1 MIKNPKVLILTAHY
15 GNGHVQV
22 AKTLEQTFR
31 QKGIEDVIVCD
42 LFGESHPF
50 ITDITKYLYLKS
62 YTIGKEL
69 YRLFYYGVEKIYDKK
84 IASWYANFGRK
95 RLKTLLQVEKP
106 DIVINTFPIIAVP
119 ELKKQTGI
127 SIPVYNVLTDFCVHK
142 IWIHREVDRYFV
154 ATDHVKELMVD
165 IGVPAEQIVETG
177 IPIRSSFE
185 LKVNPEIIYT
195 KYQLCKNKKILLIV
209 AGAHGVLGNVKELC
223 QSFMSVPNLQVVVVC
238 GKNEAL
244 KQDLLSLQKQNSDAL
259 KVFGYVENIDE
270 LFRVTSCMITKP
282 GGITLSEAAA
292 LQVPVILYKPVPGQ
306 ENENAMY
313 FERKGAAVVIRD
325 DSEVFAK
332 TEALLQDDV
341 KLLQM
346 KEAMKNTTYYIYT
359 KENNMYYSY
368 IGITKNKKNLAK
380 LQEFYNSA
388 GYDIY
393 VREIFVSNLSF
404 LTVLDQYDML
414 LNETTDK
421 TVIKSIENQVIN
433 KYEELVLNDKN

>member
-31 QKGIEDVIVCD
+31 QRGIEDVIVCD
-42 LFGESHPF
+42 LFGESHPV

-95 RLKTLLQVEKP
+95 RLKTLLHEEKP

-119 ELKKQTGI
+119 ELKKQTSF
-127 SIPVYNVLTDFCVHK
+127 SIPVYNVLTDFCLHK

-154 ATDHVKELMVD
+154 ATDYVKEIMMDVG
-165 IGVPAEQIVETG
+165 IPAEQIVETG
-177 IPIRSSFE
+177 IPIRKNFE
-185 LKVNPEIIYT
+185 TIINPETLYS
-195 KYQLCKNKKILLIV
+195 KYHLSREKKTLLIV
-209 AGAHGVLGNVKELC
+209 AGAHGVLGSVKELC
-223 QSFMSVPNLQVVVVC
+223 QSFMTVSDLQIVVVC
-238 GKNEAL
+238 GKNETLKRELLGLQEQKPEAL
-244 KQDLLSLQKQNSDAL
+244 KI
-259 KVFGYVENIDE
+259 FGYVENIDE
-270 LFRVTSCMITKP
+270 LFRITSCMITKP

-313 FERKGAAVVIRD
+313 FERKGAAVVIRED
-325 DSEVFAK
+325 DDIFAK
-332 TEALLQDDV
+332 TKALLEDDR

-346 KEAMKNTTYYIYT
+346 KEAMKSIYRPEPAVHIVDT
-359 KENNMYYSY
+359 ILEENHVEIQHMP
-368 IGITKNKKNLAK
+368 
-380 LQEFYNSA
+380 
-388 GYDIY
+388 
-393 VREIFVSNLSF
+393 VRSPAFVQSF
-404 LTVLDQYDML
+404 T
-414 LNETTDK
+414 
-421 TVIKSIENQVIN
+421 
-433 KYEELVLNDKN
+433 

>member
-22 AKTLEQTFR
+22 AKTLAQTFR

-42 LFGESHPF
+42 LFGESHPV

-95 RLKTLLQVEKP
+95 RLKALLHAEKP

-119 ELKKQTGI
+119 ELKKQTGF
-127 SIPVYNVLTDFCVHK
+127 SIPVYNVLTDFCLHK

-154 ATDHVKELMVD
+154 ATDYVKKVMVE
-165 IGVPAEQIVETG
+165 IGVSSEQIVETG
-177 IPIRSSFE
+177 IPIRKSFE
-185 LKVNPEIIYT
+185 VTINPEILYSR
-195 KYQLCKNKKILLIV
+195 YHLSREKKILLIV

-223 QSFMSVPNLQVVVVC
+223 QSFMTVPNLQIAVVC

-244 KQDLLSLQKQNSDAL
+244 KQELLGLKEQKPEAL
-259 KVFGYVENIDE
+259 TVFGYVENIDE
-270 LFRVTSCMITKP
+270 LFRITSCMITKP

-313 FERKGAAVVIRD
+313 FEKKGAALVIRED
-325 DSEVFAK
+325 EDIFVK
-332 TEALLQDDV
+332 TKALLEDDM

-346 KEAMKNTTYYIYT
+346 KEAMKGIYRPEPACHIVDT
-359 KENNMYYSY
+359 ILEENHVQPNH
-368 IGITKNKKNLAK
+368 
-380 LQEFYNSA
+380 
-388 GYDIY
+388 
-393 VREIFVSNLSF
+393 
-404 LTVLDQYDML
+404 ML
-414 LNETTDK
+414 
-421 TVIKSIENQVIN
+421 IKSPALAQSFT
-433 KYEELVLNDKN
+433 

>member
-22 AKTLEQTFR
+22 AKTLAKTFN

-42 LFGESHPF
+42 LFGESHPV

-95 RLKTLLQVEKP
+95 RLKALLHAEKP

-119 ELKKQTGI
+119 ELKKQTGF
-127 SIPVYNVLTDFCVHK
+127 SIPVYNVLTDFCLHK

-154 ATDHVKELMVD
+154 ATDHVKKVMVE
-165 IGVPAEQIVETG
+165 IGVPSEQIVETG
-177 IPIRSSFE
+177 IPIRSNFE
-185 LKVNPEIIYT
+185 LKMNPEIIYN
-195 KYQLCKNKKILLIV
+195 KYQLSREKKVLLIV
-209 AGAHGVLGNVKELC
+209 AGAHGVLGNVRQLC
-223 QSFMSVPNLQVVVVC
+223 QSFMTVPNLQVAVVC
-238 GKNEAL
+238 GKNDTL
-244 KQDLLSLQKQNSDAL
+244 KQELLGLQKENPEAL

-306 ENENAMY
+306 ENENALY
-313 FERKGAAVVIRD
+313 FENKGAALVIRED
-325 DSEVFAK
+325 EDVFAK
-332 TEALLQDDV
+332 TKALLEDDM

-346 KEAMKNTTYYIYT
+346 KEAMKSIYHPEPACHIVDAILE
-359 KENNMYYSY
+359 ENHVQPNHMP
-368 IGITKNKKNLAK
+368 IKPTAFA
-380 LQEFYNSA
+380 Q
-388 GYDIY
+388 
-393 VREIFVSNLSF
+393 SF
-404 LTVLDQYDML
+404 T
-414 LNETTDK
+414 
-421 TVIKSIENQVIN
+421 
-433 KYEELVLNDKN
+433 

>member
-42 LFGESHPF
+42 LFGESHPV

-95 RLKTLLQVEKP
+95 RLKALLHAEKP

-119 ELKKQTGI
+119 ELKKQTGF
-127 SIPVYNVLTDFCVHK
+127 SIPVYNVLTDFCLHK

-154 ATDHVKELMVD
+154 ATDHVKKVMVE
-165 IGVPAEQIVETG
+165 IGVPSEQIVETG
-177 IPIRSSFE
+177 IPIRRNFE
-185 LKVNPEIIYT
+185 LTMNSELIYN
-195 KYQLCKNKKILLIV
+195 KYQLSREKKILLIV

-223 QSFMSVPNLQVVVVC
+223 QSFMSVPNLQVAVVC
-238 GKNEAL
+238 GKNDAL
-244 KQDLLSLQKQNSDAL
+244 KQELLVLQEQDPEVL

-306 ENENAMY
+306 ENENALY
-313 FERKGAAVVIRD
+313 FEKKGAAVVVREDAEIF
-325 DSEVFAK
+325 VK
-332 TEALLQDDV
+332 TKALLEDDM

-346 KEAMKNTTYYIYT
+346 KEAMRSIYRPEPASHIVDT
-359 KENNMYYSY
+359 ILEENHAQSNHMPMKSPA
-368 IGITKNKKNLAK
+368 LA
-380 LQEFYNSA
+380 Q
-388 GYDIY
+388 
-393 VREIFVSNLSF
+393 SF
-404 LTVLDQYDML
+404 T
-414 LNETTDK
+414 
-421 TVIKSIENQVIN
+421 
-433 KYEELVLNDKN
+433 

>member
-22 AKTLEQTFR
+22 AKTLAQTFR

-42 LFGESHPF
+42 LFGESHPV

-95 RLKTLLQVEKP
+95 RLKALLHAEKP

-119 ELKKQTGI
+119 ELKKQTGF
-127 SIPVYNVLTDFCVHK
+127 SIPVYNVLTDFCLHK

-154 ATDHVKELMVD
+154 ATDHVKKVMVE
-165 IGVPAEQIVETG
+165 IGVPSEQIVETG
-177 IPIRSSFE
+177 IPIRKSFE
-185 LKVNPEIIYT
+185 GAINPEILYS
-195 KYQLCKNKKILLIV
+195 KYQLSREKKILLIV

-223 QSFMSVPNLQVVVVC
+223 QSFMTVPNLQIAVVC

-244 KQDLLSLQKQNSDAL
+244 KQELLGLKEQKPEAL
-259 KVFGYVENIDE
+259 TVFGYVENIDE
-270 LFRVTSCMITKP
+270 LFRITSCMITKP

-313 FERKGAAVVIRD
+313 FEKKGAALVIRED
-325 DSEVFAK
+325 EDIFAK
-332 TEALLQDDV
+332 TKALLEDDM

-346 KEAMKNTTYYIYT
+346 KEAMKGIYRPEPACHIVDT
-359 KENNMYYSY
+359 ILEENHVQPNHMP
-368 IGITKNKKNLAK
+368 
-380 LQEFYNSA
+380 
-388 GYDIY
+388 
-393 VREIFVSNLSF
+393 
-404 LTVLDQYDML
+404 
-414 LNETTDK
+414 
-421 TVIKSIENQVIN
+421 IKSPALAQSFT
-433 KYEELVLNDKN
+433 

>member
-22 AKTLEQTFR
+22 AKTLAQTFR

-42 LFGESHPF
+42 LFGESHPV

-95 RLKTLLQVEKP
+95 RLKALLHAEKP

-119 ELKKQTGI
+119 ELKKQTGF
-127 SIPVYNVLTDFCVHK
+127 SIPVYNVLTDFCLHK

-154 ATDHVKELMVD
+154 ATDYVKKVMVE
-165 IGVPAEQIVETG
+165 IGVPSEQIVETG
-177 IPIRSSFE
+177 IPIRKSFE
-185 LKVNPEIIYT
+185 VTINPEILYSR
-195 KYQLCKNKKILLIV
+195 YHLSREKKILLIV

-223 QSFMSVPNLQVVVVC
+223 QSFMTVPNLQIAVVC

-244 KQDLLSLQKQNSDAL
+244 KQELLGLKEQKPEAL
-259 KVFGYVENIDE
+259 TVFGYVENIDE
-270 LFRVTSCMITKP
+270 LFRITSCMITKP

-313 FERKGAAVVIRD
+313 FEKKGAALVIRED
-325 DSEVFAK
+325 EDIFAK
-332 TEALLQDDV
+332 TKALLEDDM

-346 KEAMKNTTYYIYT
+346 KEAMKGIYRPEPACHIVDT
-359 KENNMYYSY
+359 ILEENHVQPNH
-368 IGITKNKKNLAK
+368 
-380 LQEFYNSA
+380 
-388 GYDIY
+388 
-393 VREIFVSNLSF
+393 
-404 LTVLDQYDML
+404 ML
-414 LNETTDK
+414 
-421 TVIKSIENQVIN
+421 IKSPALAQSFT
-433 KYEELVLNDKN
+433 

>member
-31 QKGIEDVIVCD
+31 QRGFADVIVCD
-42 LFGESHPF
+42 LFSESHPV

-95 RLKTLLQVEKP
+95 RLKAILHAEKP

-127 SIPVYNVLTDFCVHK
+127 SIPVYNVVTDFCLHK

-154 ATDHVKELMVD
+154 ATDYVKD
-165 IGVPAEQIVETG
+165 IMTQVGVPAEQIVATG
-177 IPIRSSFE
+177 IPIRKNFE
-185 LKVNPEIIYT
+185 AVINVETLYD
-195 KYQLCKNKKILLIV
+195 KYDLSRDKKILLIV
-209 AGAHGVLGNVKELC
+209 AGAHGVLGSVKGLC
-223 QSFMSVPNLQVVVVC
+223 QSFMSVPDLQVAVVC
-238 GKNEAL
+238 GKNKVLQE
-244 KQDLLSLQKQNSDAL
+244 DLLQLQESNPDAL

-270 LFRVTSCMITKP
+270 LFRITSCMITKP

-292 LQVPVILYKPVPGQ
+292 LQVPVVLYKPVPGQ
-306 ENENAMY
+306 ENENANY
-313 FERKGAAVVIRD
+313 FEKQGAAVVIRED
-325 DSEVFAK
+325 NEIFQK
-332 TEALLQDDV
+332 TKELLQDDM

-346 KEAMKNTTYYIYT
+346 KEAMKRIYRPEPAFHIVDSILE
-359 KENNMYYSY
+359 ENH
-368 IGITKNKKNLAK
+368 
-380 LQEFYNSA
+380 
-388 GYDIY
+388 
-393 VREIFVSNLSF
+393 VRVHAPVHPPALVQSF
-404 LTVLDQYDML
+404 T
-414 LNETTDK
+414 
-421 TVIKSIENQVIN
+421 
-433 KYEELVLNDKN
+433 

>member
-22 AKTLEQTFR
+22 AKTLAQTFR

-42 LFGESHPF
+42 LFGESHPV

-95 RLKTLLQVEKP
+95 RLKTLLHAEKP

-119 ELKKQTGI
+119 ELKKQTGF
-127 SIPVYNVLTDFCVHK
+127 SIPVYNVLTDFCLHK

-154 ATDHVKELMVD
+154 ATDYVKKVMVE
-165 IGVPAEQIVETG
+165 IGVPSEQIVETG
-177 IPIRSSFE
+177 IPIRKSFE
-185 LKVNPEIIYT
+185 VTINPEILYSR
-195 KYQLCKNKKILLIV
+195 YHLSREKKILLIV

-223 QSFMSVPNLQVVVVC
+223 QSFMTVPNLQIAVVC

-244 KQDLLSLQKQNSDAL
+244 KQELLGLKEQKPEAL
-259 KVFGYVENIDE
+259 TVFGYVENIDE
-270 LFRVTSCMITKP
+270 LFRITSCMITKP

-313 FERKGAAVVIRD
+313 FEKKGAALVIRED
-325 DSEVFAK
+325 EDIFAK
-332 TEALLQDDV
+332 TKALLEDDM

-346 KEAMKNTTYYIYT
+346 KEAMKGIYRPEPACHIVDT
-359 KENNMYYSY
+359 ILEENHVQPNH
-368 IGITKNKKNLAK
+368 
-380 LQEFYNSA
+380 
-388 GYDIY
+388 
-393 VREIFVSNLSF
+393 
-404 LTVLDQYDML
+404 ML
-414 LNETTDK
+414 
-421 TVIKSIENQVIN
+421 IKSPALAQSFT
-433 KYEELVLNDKN
+433 

>member
-22 AKTLEQTFR
+22 AKTLEQAFH

-42 LFGESHPF
+42 LFGESHPV

-95 RLKTLLQVEKP
+95 RLKALLHTEKP

-119 ELKKQTGI
+119 ELKKQTGF
-127 SIPVYNVLTDFCVHK
+127 SIPVYNVLTDFCLHK

-154 ATDHVKELMVD
+154 ATDHVKQVMIE
-165 IGVPAEQIVETG
+165 IGVPAERIVETG
-177 IPIRSSFE
+177 IPIRKNFE
-185 LKVNPEIIYT
+185 LTMNSELIYN
-195 KYQLCKNKKILLIV
+195 KYQLSREKKILLIV
-209 AGAHGVLGNVKELC
+209 AGAHGVLGNVKDLC
-223 QSFMSVPNLQVVVVC
+223 ASFMSVPNLQVAVVC
-238 GKNEAL
+238 GKNDAL
-244 KQDLLSLQKQNSDAL
+244 KQELLKLQEQNSEAL
-259 KVFGYVENIDE
+259 KVFGYIENIDE

-306 ENENAMY
+306 ENENAIY
-313 FERKGAAVVIRD
+313 FESKGAAVVIRED
-325 DSEVFAK
+325 AEIFEK
-332 TEALLQDDV
+332 TKALLEDDR

-346 KEAMKNTTYYIYT
+346 KEAMGSIYRPEPAVHIVDVILE
-359 KENNMYYSY
+359 ENHAQTNHVPMKSPA
-368 IGITKNKKNLAK
+368 LA
-380 LQEFYNSA
+380 Q
-388 GYDIY
+388 
-393 VREIFVSNLSF
+393 SF
-404 LTVLDQYDML
+404 T
-414 LNETTDK
+414 
-421 TVIKSIENQVIN
+421 
-433 KYEELVLNDKN
+433 

>member
-22 AKTLEQTFR
+22 AKTLEQKKK

-42 LFGESHPF
+42 LFGESHPV

-95 RLKTLLQVEKP
+95 RLKALLHAEKP

-119 ELKKQTGI
+119 ELKKQTGF
-127 SIPVYNVLTDFCVHK
+127 SIPVYNVLTDFCLHK

-154 ATDHVKELMVD
+154 ATDHVKKVMVE
-165 IGVPAEQIVETG
+165 IGVPSEQIVETG
-177 IPIRSSFE
+177 IPIRSNFE
-185 LKVNPEIIYT
+185 LTMNPEIIYN
-195 KYQLCKNKKILLIV
+195 KYQLSREKKILLIV

-223 QSFMSVPNLQVVVVC
+223 QSFMSVPNLQVAVVC
-238 GKNEAL
+238 GKNDTL
-244 KQDLLSLQKQNSDAL
+244 KQELLGLQKQNPEAL

-306 ENENAMY
+306 ENENALY
-313 FERKGAAVVIRD
+313 FEKKGAAIVIRED
-325 DSEVFAK
+325 AEIFVK
-332 TEALLQDDV
+332 TEALLQDDM

-346 KEAMKNTTYYIYT
+346 KEAMRSIYRPEPACHIVDIILE
-359 KENNMYYSY
+359 ENHVQPSH
-368 IGITKNKKNLAK
+368 IPIK
-380 LQEFYNSA
+380 S
-388 GYDIY
+388 
-393 VREIFVSNLSF
+393 
-404 LTVLDQYDML
+404 TVLAQSF
-414 LNETTDK
+414 T
-421 TVIKSIENQVIN
+421 
-433 KYEELVLNDKN
+433 

>member
-42 LFGESHPF
+42 LFGESHPV

-95 RLKTLLQVEKP
+95 RLKALLHAEKP

-119 ELKKQTGI
+119 ELKKQTGFT
-127 SIPVYNVLTDFCVHK
+127 IPVYNVLTDFCLHK

-154 ATDHVKELMVD
+154 ATDYVKKVMVE
-165 IGVPAEQIVETG
+165 IGVPPERIVETG
-177 IPIRSSFE
+177 IPIRKNFE
-185 LKVNPEIIYT
+185 LTINPEILYS
-195 KYQLCKNKKILLIV
+195 KYHLSREKKILLIV
-209 AGAHGVLGNVKELC
+209 AGAHGVLGNVKGLC
-223 QSFMSVPNLQVVVVC
+223 QSFMTVPNLQIAVVC
-238 GKNEAL
+238 GKNETL
-244 KQDLLSLQKQNSDAL
+244 KQELLGLEEQNSEAL

-270 LFRVTSCMITKP
+270 LFRITSCMITKP

-313 FERKGAAVVIRD
+313 FEKKGAALVIRED
-325 DSEVFAK
+325 EDVFAK
-332 TEALLQDDV
+332 TKALLEDDM

-346 KEAMKNTTYYIYT
+346 KEAMKSIYRPEPACHIVDT
-359 KENNMYYSY
+359 ILEENHVQPNHMP
-368 IGITKNKKNLAK
+368 
-380 LQEFYNSA
+380 
-388 GYDIY
+388 
-393 VREIFVSNLSF
+393 
-404 LTVLDQYDML
+404 
-414 LNETTDK
+414 
-421 TVIKSIENQVIN
+421 IKSPALAQSFT
-433 KYEELVLNDKN
+433 

>member
-22 AKTLEQTFR
+22 AKTLAQTFR

-42 LFGESHPF
+42 LFGESHPV

-95 RLKTLLQVEKP
+95 RLKALLHAEKP

-119 ELKKQTGI
+119 ELKKQTGF
-127 SIPVYNVLTDFCVHK
+127 SIPVYNVLTDFCLHK

-154 ATDHVKELMVD
+154 ATDHVKKVMVE
-165 IGVPAEQIVETG
+165 IGVPSEQIVETG
-177 IPIRSSFE
+177 IPIRKNFE
-185 LKVNPEIIYT
+185 LTINPEILYS
-195 KYQLCKNKKILLIV
+195 KYHLSREKKILLIV

-223 QSFMSVPNLQVVVVC
+223 QSFMTVPNLQIAVVC

-244 KQDLLSLQKQNSDAL
+244 KQELLGLKEQKPEAL
-259 KVFGYVENIDE
+259 TVFGYVENIDE
-270 LFRVTSCMITKP
+270 LFRITSCMITKP

-306 ENENAMY
+306 ENENAIY
-313 FERKGAAVVIRD
+313 FEKKGAALVIRED
-325 DSEVFAK
+325 EDIFAK
-332 TEALLQDDV
+332 TKALLEDDR

-346 KEAMKNTTYYIYT
+346 KEAMGSIYRPEPACHIVDAILE
-359 KENNMYYSY
+359 ENHV
-368 IGITKNKKNLAK
+368 
-380 LQEFYNSA
+380 Q
-388 GYDIY
+388 
-393 VREIFVSNLSF
+393 SNH
-404 LTVLDQYDML
+404 MP
-414 LNETTDK
+414 
-421 TVIKSIENQVIN
+421 IKSPALAQSFT
-433 KYEELVLNDKN
+433 

>member
-42 LFGESHPF
+42 LFGESHPV

-95 RLKTLLQVEKP
+95 RLKALLHAEKP

-119 ELKKQTGI
+119 ELKKQTGF
-127 SIPVYNVLTDFCVHK
+127 SIPVYNVLTDFCLHK

-154 ATDHVKELMVD
+154 ATDHVKKVMVE
-165 IGVPAEQIVETG
+165 IGVPSEQIVETG
-177 IPIRSSFE
+177 IPIRKNFE
-185 LKVNPEIIYT
+185 LTMNPEIIYN
-195 KYQLCKNKKILLIV
+195 KYQLSREKKILLIV

-223 QSFMSVPNLQVVVVC
+223 QSFMSVPNLQVAVVC
-238 GKNEAL
+238 GKNDIL
-244 KQDLLSLQKQNSDAL
+244 KQELLGLQEQSPEAL

-306 ENENAMY
+306 ENENALY
-313 FERKGAAVVIRD
+313 FEKKGAAIVVREDAEIF
-325 DSEVFAK
+325 VK
-332 TEALLQDDV
+332 TEGLLQDDM

-346 KEAMKNTTYYIYT
+346 KEAMRSIYRPEPACHIVDT
-359 KENNMYYSY
+359 ILEENY
-368 IGITKNKKNLAK
+368 A
-380 LQEFYNSA
+380 Q
-388 GYDIY
+388 
-393 VREIFVSNLSF
+393 SNHIP
-404 LTVLDQYDML
+404 
-414 LNETTDK
+414 
-421 TVIKSIENQVIN
+421 IKSPALAQSFT
-433 KYEELVLNDKN
+433 

>member
-22 AKTLEQTFR
+22 AKTLAQTFR

-42 LFGESHPF
+42 LFGESHPV

-95 RLKTLLQVEKP
+95 RLKALLHAEKP

-119 ELKKQTGI
+119 ELKKQTGF
-127 SIPVYNVLTDFCVHK
+127 SIPVYNVLTDFCLHK

-154 ATDHVKELMVD
+154 ATDYVKKVMVE

-177 IPIRSSFE
+177 IPIRKNFE
-185 LKVNPEIIYT
+185 SIINPEILYN
-195 KYQLCKNKKILLIV
+195 KYHLSREKKILLIV

-223 QSFMSVPNLQVVVVC
+223 QSFMSVPNLQTAVVC
-238 GKNEAL
+238 GKNETL
-244 KQDLLSLQKQNSDAL
+244 KQELLELQEQKPEAL

-270 LFRVTSCMITKP
+270 LFRITSCMITKP

-306 ENENAMY
+306 ENENAIY
-313 FERKGAAVVIRD
+313 FEKKGAAVVIRED
-325 DSEVFAK
+325 DDIFAR
-332 TEALLQDDV
+332 TEALLQDDMR
-341 KLLQM
+341 LLQM
-346 KEAMKNTTYYIYT
+346 KEA
-359 KENNMYYSY
+359 
-368 IGITKNKKNLAK
+368 
-380 LQEFYNSA
+380 
-388 GYDIY
+388 
-393 VREIFVSNLSF
+393 
-404 LTVLDQYDML
+404 
-414 LNETTDK
+414 
-421 TVIKSIENQVIN
+421 IKSIYRPEPACHIVDAILEENHVQVNHMPI
-433 KYEELVLNDKN
+433 KSPALAQSFT